1 MTVIPLG
8 NERGVRIQ
16 RIMEFIPDFGT
27 GFHIII
33 FISHIVFFH
42 QGNIKLFE
50 ILAVVKFQTGFG
62 TENFSAVIRPV
73 QIKIRKFRFI
83 PEIGKRAD
91 YQMCIRD
98 RNYIDL
104 FLV

>member
-1 MTVIPLG
+1 
-8 NERGVRIQ
+8 
-16 RIMEFIPDFGT
+16 MEFIPDFGT

-91 YQMCIRD
+91 YPCSKCQILC
-98 RNYIDL
+98 
-104 FLV
+104 V